1 MSAFA
6 DPSVRSIIFENIETT
21 RNFGSFFLHAAELS
35 HVKSA
40 LNLLAAAKQSKNQ
53 PLADAMRRRIDE
65 RKKTLLKAPDV
76 PLAEKCKLLIRC
88 AAPVL
93 SLKLFNRLAK

>member
-40 LNLLAAAKQSKNQ
+40 LNLLAAAKQTKNK
-53 PLADAMRRRIDE
+53 PLADAMRHRIDE
-65 RKKTLLKAPDV
+65 KKK
-76 PLAEKCKLLIRC
+76 R
-88 AAPVL
+88 
-93 SLKLFNRLAK
+93 F